1 MTKEKLVWHG
11 VVIGWSLDSAFHSL
25 FQDFV
30 GQEGYINLVRNHW
43 ISGWYTVP
51 GALLLL
57 AMGILAWVGVVV
69 APEGK

>member
-1 MTKEKLVWHG
+1 MRTRTKKRTRIHLLG
-11 VVIGWSLDSAFHSL
+11 I

-30 GQEGYINLVRNHW
+30 GQEGYINLIRNHW